1 MAEQGL
7 RVEGKGTG
15 EGAAES
21 NMSPGLLAEV
31 TE

>member
-1 MAEQGL
+1 MGAQRL
-7 RVEGKGTG
+7 RVEGQGAG

-21 NMSPGLLAEV
+21 KMSPGLPAEV